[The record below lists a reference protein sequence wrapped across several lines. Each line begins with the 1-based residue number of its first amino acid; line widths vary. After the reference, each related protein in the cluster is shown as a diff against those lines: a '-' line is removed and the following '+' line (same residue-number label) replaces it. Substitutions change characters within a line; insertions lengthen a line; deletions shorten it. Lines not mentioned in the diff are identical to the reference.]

1 MYFMHLGAPSMY
13 NITFQQIA
21 TFFAVADHLNI
32 SETANAM
39 YISQSALSKTIHR
52 LEDGLGMKLFIRS
65 NRGLT
70 LSKEGEFLYSK
81 LRAPYNNMCKN
92 IQQAK
97 DLQKMKMI
105 RIGYPSTYDASND
118 YDKLKRLINDYAAQ
132 HPEIELN
139 EILYDFMDLKHA
151 LLYGDVDIIFSHDF
165 IFANVPHLST
175 KKVCRSRLC
184 LAMSMKHP
192 LAAASSFDEI
202 RKEDLE
208 NEVFYAITIDDEA
221 SDRER
226 NMSRLQAYG
235 ITPKDIQYVLNF
247 QSLMRAIRQGKGMT
261 VGGYFPNAPGHE
273 EIKFFDLPCK
283 KTNPYLVLAWRTDD
297 ISREAGDF
305 IGIIPDDPE
314 SMSVFESREIDR

>member
-1 MYFMHLGAPSMY
+1 MY

-32 SETANAM
+32 SETASAM

-70 LSKEGEFLYSK
+70 LSKEGEFLYTK

-97 DLQKMKMI
+97 DLRKKKML
-105 RIGYPSTYDASND
+105 RVGYPSTYDASND
-118 YDKLKRLINDYAAQ
+118 YDKLKGLINDYTAR

-139 EILYDFMDLKHA
+139 EVLYDFTDLKHA
-151 LLYGDVDIIFSHDF
+151 LLYGDVDIIFAQDF
-165 IFANVPHLST
+165 IFNDVLHVST

-184 LAMSMKHP
+184 LAMSTKHP
-192 LAAASSFDEI
+192 LASVSSFDEI
-202 RKEDLE
+202 NTEELEKES
-208 NEVFYAITIDDEA
+208 FYAITIDDEA
-221 SDRER
+221 SDRGR
-226 NMSRLQAYG
+226 NLSRLQAYG
-235 ITPKDIQYVLNF
+235 IVPKDMQYVLNF

-273 EIKFFDLPCK
+273 EIKFLELPIK
-283 KTNPYLVLAWRTDD
+283 SISPYLVLAWRTNDL
-297 ISREAGDF
+297 SKEARDF
-305 IGIIPDDPE
+305 INIIPDDPE
-314 SMSVFESREIDR
+314 GMTVFESRE